1 MKKMKKMTLKRGT
14 GDETYRGWKNFQTWA
29 IDSWLRYDSDSLA
42 RLYEGAKSSGD
53 RQTFSKSL
61 KEALRAEARELLEAG
76 DLAPTARG
84 IFGDLLGRSLDCAD
98 FEEIADHVFE
108 EIEGDEIEG
117 EETDGEEAEES
128 RGEGTEPATL
138 ADLREAHR
146 LAVERGE
153 ASFVIDGM
161 EFQTFLAECI
171 LNFSE
176 RYDVP
181 DTTSLREMIQKG
193 EW

>member
-1 MKKMKKMTLKRGT
+1 MKKMKKMTLKRVT

-53 RQTFSKSL
+53 RQTFAKSL

-108 EIEGDEIEG
+108 EIEG
-117 EETDGEEAEES
+117 EEAEEKG
-128 RGEGTEPATL
+128 GEGGEPATL

-153 ASFVIDGM
+153 DSFVIDGM